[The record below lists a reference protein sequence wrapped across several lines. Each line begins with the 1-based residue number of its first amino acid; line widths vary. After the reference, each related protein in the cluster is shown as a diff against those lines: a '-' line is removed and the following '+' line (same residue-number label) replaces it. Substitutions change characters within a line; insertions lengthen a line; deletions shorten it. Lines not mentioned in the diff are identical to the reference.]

1 MGLQTVRQ
9 FAPLRMNHDL
19 HRVVWLEDG
28 APRALDTESGGVSD
42 LLAKATPHPPPPP
55 SPPGWGAWRPPPYAL
70 SNFFDEDSSIEVDWR
85 ARRLFWCQPSAR
97 RILTAHIDGGP
108 LLTLVND
115 SLCSGLAV
123 DVLQHYLYWT
133 SPTGHALFGVS
144 YAEYNGTYAD
154 DNPLEPLYSL
164 CRKESGAVRG
174 NATLVTTVVSGSG
187 LVGDFGKDPH
197 IPPLLL
203 TAVAADPDD
212 GDAAFGTGDT
222 ITIKFDRAL
231 NVSQT
236 MIGYPRDMSY
246 VDSLFT
252 VSEPLGSEYEGQW
265 TDASTFRIEI
275 NDGWLPQPQIN
286 ATRTLTT
293 RAVSYTHLTLPTIC
307 SV

>member
-1 MGLQTVRQ
+1 MPAER
-9 FAPLRMNHDL
+9 P
-19 HRVVWLEDG
+19 
-28 APRALDTESGGVSD
+28 
-42 LLAKATPHPPPPP
+42 PHPD
-55 SPPGWGAWRPPPYAL
+55 G
-70 SNFFDEDSSIEVDWR
+70 F
-85 ARRLFWCQPSAR
+85 
-97 RILTAHIDGGP
+97 HIDGGP

-174 NATLVTTVVSGSG
+174 TRHARHHRRLVGVT
-187 LVGDFGKDPH
+187 GDFGKDPH

-212 GDAAFGTGDT
+212 GDAAFGNWRHDHDQ
-222 ITIKFDRAL
+222 FDRAL

-246 VDSLFT
+246 VHSLTRFRAAG
-252 VSEPLGSEYEGQW
+252 LGVRRHRGRRVDVPYR
-265 TDASTFRIEI
+265 D
-275 NDGWLPQPQIN
+275 
-286 ATRTLTT
+286 
-293 RAVSYTHLTLPTIC
+293 
-307 SV
+307 